1 MQAVQARASARA
13 VQPPVR
19 GLWPIMTLKMSKSR
33 LIGVVVRLTPLL
45 RAAAGWLGPAARNPL
60 T

>member
-33 LIGVVVRLTPLL
+33 LIG
-45 RAAAGWLGPAARNPL
+45 GWSSV
-60 T
+60 